1 MCAVT
6 RVLDSLLINVADA
19 GSGNREHRDANLT
32 IVVLLLQAAAKSL
45 FVIDAGLV
53 ANGHI
58 GTMSRCGRIQEHR
71 RQKQDRDQRSRNIH
85 HKKCDRSKT
94 SKTDNRRLLHDIPC

>member
-1 MCAVT
+1 MCTVT

-53 ANGHI
+53 ANVHV
-58 GTMSRCGRIQEHR
+58 GTMPRCGRVQERR
-71 RQKQDRDQRSRNIH
+71 RQKQDRDQRSGNIH

>member
-19 GSGNREHRDANLT
+19 GSGNREHRDANVT
-32 IVVLLLQAAAKSL
+32 IVVLLLHAAAESL

-53 ANGHI
+53 ANVHV
-58 GTMSRCGRIQEHR
+58 GTMSRCGRIQERR

-85 HKKCDRSKT
+85 HKTCDRTKT
-94 SKTDNRRLLHDIPC
+94 SKMDNRRLFHDIPC

>member
-45 FVIDAGLV
+45 LVINTGLV

-58 GTMSRCGRIQEHR
+58 GTMPRCGRIQEHR
-71 RQKQDRDQRSRNIH
+71 RQK
-85 HKKCDRSKT
+85 
-94 SKTDNRRLLHDIPC
+94 